1 MMKDIY
7 LSGTGLI
14 TSLGQDNLAWKNL
27 FKDEHKPDN
36 RSYLLNNNIELEYPV
51 FSIKEEELTYHKEKW
66 FKEFGIQ
73 EHHIEKFL
81 LEDKDFLLLLLV
93 SLIGLR
99 NANITSSDKT
109 VGLVIAH
116 ENLGVNHLINGLIQK
131 PNLLDPSSP
140 LDSFQQYKND
150 FFRLQNFNFLY
161 HLAKI
166 LKINGPTY
174 TINNACA
181 SGLYALELGSN
192 LIKTDQA
199 DIVLVV
205 SSDYAHVTEYLWL
218 NEKGF
223 NATNDIIAPFD
234 QHATGSVLGDGA
246 GAIILESEDSLLQ
259 RNHSPLGRYITT
271 AFQQDHWRISLPDV
285 TAKSYSKA
293 IKNALSRYGNNVD
306 LIIPHGTG
314 IPMWDKYEAREI
326 TSSFKD
332 LNLQIPDLAA
342 FKGFTGHT
350 LGANSLIE
358 LILGMFSLIEDVI
371 PPLFPQNFHPHQ
383 DILLPFTKKKTTKK
397 MNSVLKTVAAY
408 GGFNAAT
415 IIEKI

>member
-7 LSGTGLI
+7 LSGIGLI
-14 TSLGQDNLAWKNL
+14 SSLGHDMSAWRKL
-27 FKDEHKPDN
+27 FRNEQNPAK
-36 RSYLLNNNIELEYPV
+36 RQYLLNNNIEIEYPV
-51 FSIKEEELTYHKEKW
+51 FPIGEDELAYLKEKL
-66 FKEFGIQ
+66 FTEFGIR
-73 EHHIEKFL
+73 EDDIEQFL
-81 LEDKDFLLLLLV
+81 LEDKDFLLLLIA
-93 SLIGLR
+93 SLAGLR
-99 NANITSSDKT
+99 NANINCMDKT
-109 VGLVIAH
+109 VALVIAH
-116 ENLGVNHLINGLIQK
+116 ENLGVNHLIDGLIQK

-140 LDSFQQYKND
+140 LESFQQYKHD

-166 LKINGPTY
+166 LKVNGPTY

-192 LIKTDQA
+192 LIKSEQA
-199 DIVLVV
+199 DVVIVV

-223 NATNDIIAPFD
+223 NASNNVIAPFD
-234 QHATGSVLGDGA
+234 QKATGSVLGDGA
-246 GAIILESEDSLLQ
+246 GVIILESEDSLTQ
-259 RNHSPLGRYITT
+259 RKHSPLGRYITT

-285 TAKSYSKA
+285 TAKSYSKV
-293 IKNALSRYGNNVD
+293 IKKALSRYGRNVD
-306 LIIPHGTG
+306 FIIPHGTG

-332 LNLQIPDLAA
+332 LNLEIPHVAA
-342 FKGFTGHT
+342 FKGFIGHT

-358 LILGMFSLIEDVI
+358 LVLGIFSLNEDVI
-371 PPLFPQNFHPHQ
+371 PPFFPPDFHAHPSVA
-383 DILLPFTKKKTTKK
+383 LPFTQKKITKK

-415 IIEKI
+415 IIEKT